1 MIFPFEKKSIHQQD
15 SGETMGNLYPVRGSD
30 RDCVVFVKQVHFSYS
45 EHQEHLIPLY
55 YKADWD
61 QLRRAMTDLADRM
74 EPPKDSATNE
84 EMWTLFRDTLPTAIS
99 DCIPYKQARVKESK
113 PWISPTLGQLIKRG
127 VHVFKK
133 MRKQGTE
140 ELKVLCKQLQTE
152 FQRQLQRAYWAY
164 LNTTFEDADTE
175 QATKNKRWLEPSQ
188 ADAEILPDTYK
199 VYRKDRNRHGG
210 GVRGA
215 RATRGLRNVMGKA
228 QTPRKRNPLHLHYR
242 PDVAGEVT
250 LSRFNVSL
258 AQATAIPNAHV
269 LTGGDLNFPS
279 WDCKLMT
286 LKPKPAC
293 PRLHHEFIT
302 MLND

>member
-1 MIFPFEKKSIHQQD
+1 MKKC
-15 SGETMGNLYPVRGSD
+15 GP
-30 RDCVVFVKQVHFSYS
+30 CS
-45 EHQEHLIPLY
+45 E
-55 YKADWD
+55 
-61 QLRRAMTDLADRM
+61 
-74 EPPKDSATNE
+74 
-84 EMWTLFRDTLPTAIS
+84 TLFVPQSVTAS
-99 DCIPYKQARVKESK
+99 HTSRLGSRRV
-113 PWISPTLGQLIKRG
+113 SPGSRPLFIRRLIKRR

-133 MRKQGTE
+133 MRKQGRKQGTE

-152 FQRQLQRAYWAY
+152 VQRQLQRAYWAY

-175 QATKNKRWLEPSQ
+175 QATTNKCWLEPSQ

-210 GVRGA
+210 GIWGA

-228 QTPRKRNPLHLHYR
+228 QTPRKRNLLHLHYR

-250 LSRFNVSL
+250 LSRFNASL
-258 AQATAIPNAHV
+258 ARATAIPNAHV

-279 WDCKLMT
+279 WDWKLMT
-286 LKPKPAC
+286 LKSKPAC

>member
-1 MIFPFEKKSIHQQD
+1 MHCEVFIHPQ
-15 SGETMGNLYPVRGSD
+15 ER
-30 RDCVVFVKQVHFSYS
+30 KQVPR
-45 EHQEHLIPLY
+45 LIPLY
-55 YKADWD
+55 KKADWD

-74 EPPKDSATNE
+74 EPLKDSATSE
-84 EMWTLFRDTLPTAIS
+84 KMWTLFRDTLRTAIS

-113 PWISPTLGQLIKRG
+113 PWISPTLGQLIKRR

-152 FQRQLQRAYWAY
+152 VQRQLQRAYWAY
-164 LNTTFEDADTE
+164 LNTTFEDADTK

-250 LSRFNVSL
+250 LSWFNVSL

-279 WDCKLMT
+279 WDWKLMT

-302 MLND
+302 MLSD